1 MRSVTSVSRE
11 LLSNTP
17 IRFVGT
23 ATSGTDHV
31 DGEYLAEHNIKL
43 ADAKGSNANAVV
55 DYCFAAMAELGL
67 LDSCE
72 LKSMTI
78 GIVGCGAVGGL
89 FAKKLSALGLSVI
102 VNDPP
107 LQERADVDSEAV
119 PFRFCTLEEISR
131 CDLISLHTPLVKK
144 GTHTTYGLIGLEFL
158 QSLSR
163 GAVLL
168 NTCRGGVVSE
178 KRYREVLP
186 RKE

>member
-1 MRSVTSVSRE
+1 MKIVADADLYRVTDLFKEFGELELVPGRQITKNHLINADALIVRSVTSVSRE

-55 DYCFAAMAELGL
+55 DYCFTAMAELGL

-78 GIVGCGAVGGL
+78 GIVGCGAVGSL
-89 FAKKLSALGLSVI
+89 FAKKLSA
-102 VNDPP
+102 
-107 LQERADVDSEAV
+107 
-119 PFRFCTLEEISR
+119 
-131 CDLISLHTPLVKK
+131 
-144 GTHTTYGLIGLEFL
+144 
-158 QSLSR
+158 
-163 GAVLL
+163 
-168 NTCRGGVVSE
+168 
-178 KRYREVLP
+178 
-186 RKE
+186 